1 MLTGGANNE
10 KQYACKAYTGGE
22 HLDGQDYLLRNR
34 TLVRQAFGLSVS
46 LRHGQ
51 GHGFLRRVLSRVF
64 KRRKRE
70 LRGNRKPSARR
81 VPHRR
86 QIRKKLQCFCQKADS
101 RRVSAAEKVRQSV
114 KRTHIVVAKIS
125 RLC

>member
-1 MLTGGANNE
+1 MRSNMLAKLIREGNTSTDKIICCEIGR
-10 KQYACKAYTGGE
+10 
-22 HLDGQDYLLRNR
+22 LFDRLSDYLYLYDMDKG
-34 TLVRQAFGLSVS
+34 TV
-46 LRHGQ
+46 
-51 GHGFLRRVLSRVF
+51 FLRRVLSRVF

-114 KRTHIVVAKIS
+114 KRGRHI
-125 RLC
+125 